1 MPITESGDRWR
12 AALAQWA
19 IPSSILDQAPEDP
32 WIHPPALFQIPNPIT
47 DSPSHQRAREAM
59 PDGGTVLDIGCGGG
73 ISAFAITPPATHVI
87 GVDHQPEMLQ
97 MFAANALERGV
108 TSELFEGFWPD
119 LEHKVPIADVATA
132 HHVVYNVS
140 KIEDFLIAMNSHASR
155 RVVLELPQRHPL
167 ANASALW
174 KHFWNLDR
182 PVDPTPHDLMTVIE
196 DIGYAPHLEMW
207 IGSMRQES
215 NLEQMAHYSRIR
227 LCLPESK
234 ENEVLEFLRS
244 QPLTTTRDLATIW
257 WDKQ

>member
-1 MPITESGDRWR
+1 
-12 AALAQWA
+12 
-19 IPSSILDQAPEDP
+19 
-32 WIHPPALFQIPNPIT
+32 
-47 DSPSHQRAREAM
+47 
-59 PDGGTVLDIGCGGG
+59 
-73 ISAFAITPPATHVI
+73 
-87 GVDHQPEMLQ
+87 
-97 MFAANALERGV
+97 
-108 TSELFEGFWPD
+108 
-119 LEHKVPIADVATA
+119 
-132 HHVVYNVS
+132 
-140 KIEDFLIAMNSHASR
+140 MNSHASR